1 MKRMAI
7 CLLMILLVASTGC
20 ISTRVTPVEAEK
32 IGVICIR
39 KNPIIFQER
48 FITQVRDEFR
58 RNLIQTRFLEH
69 GLEEKECFCIMEY
82 IAHWE
87 WHITFYLS
95 YAKLELYRND
105 RLIGS
110 AEYDATRAGL
120 ALTKYISE
128 ETIISQLVE
137 EILNVN

>member
-1 MKRMAI
+1 MAI
-7 CLLMILLVASTGC
+7 CLLVILVVASTGC
-20 ISTRVTPVEAEK
+20 IRTHVTPVEAKK

-39 KNPIIFQER
+39 RNPIIFQEH

-58 RNLIQTRFLEH
+58 KNHIQTRFLEH
-69 GLEEKECFCIMEY
+69 GLEEKECFCIIEY
-82 IAHWE
+82 IASWE

-95 YAKLELYRND
+95 YAKLELYKND

-120 ALTKYISE
+120 ALTKYLSE
-128 ETIISQLVE
+128 KTIISQLVE
-137 EILNVN
+137 ELLNVN

>member
-1 MKRMAI
+1 
-7 CLLMILLVASTGC
+7 
-20 ISTRVTPVEAEK
+20 
-32 IGVICIR
+32 
-39 KNPIIFQER
+39 
-48 FITQVRDEFR
+48 
-58 RNLIQTRFLEH
+58 
-69 GLEEKECFCIMEY
+69 MEY
-82 IAHWE
+82 IADWE
-87 WHITFYLS
+87 WHIAFYLS